1 MTREKDLRLVNTPN
15 NIAKGRIEI
24 DAQINKMYYQI
35 LNNIQRDNSEL
46 IIKTK
51 KGEPLTQEQE
61 EILKKLD
68 TMQVLSCKISMEEI
82 AGIILRKNDRTK
94 EEIDKRFNSLQ
105 SAIFK
110 FTTGESSTMVQLIGR
125 VDETA
130 DGYTVNLDAKLYK
143 YLFYSLDVGYT
154 PVNLATLF
162 NLTGQYAQALYV
174 LLRSWTGT
182 KREIEFT
189 VAELREYF
197 KTGTKYSAYK
207 DFKKRCIVQAIEEIN
222 KTGSMT
228 IEDFK
233 EVKKGRSINSII
245 FIVTDHEDR
254 IMPMGNKTK
263 ELPAPA
269 TRPATTAQI
278 VKEPIEWLEGI
289 MVSEPRVI
297 TAIEILLED
306 LCYESPIV
314 RGILKKAYA
323 RTILKDENG
332 EQLLTPRNTNFFI
345 EIAKGEFETNRLKAE
360 QSVIGG
366 EPSYN
371 VDLYT
376 SAENETTATIYT
388 EETQEQQE
396 TQEPQAPADTEE
408 LDAGYMDIQRLVLGR

>member
-263 ELPAPA
+263 ELTAPA

-278 VKEPIEWLEGI
+278 VKEPIEWTNGI
-289 MVSEPRVI
+289 MVADERIYNTLEAMYGDVKNGI
-297 TAIEILLED
+297 AKEILKNAYIRFIQSDKNGKNILDKTGLPYYMKIADRLLKEHEEQTLGIGQYEPNYEAELYAPIDTGFED
-306 LCYESPIV
+306 YS
-314 RGILKKAYA
+314 
-323 RTILKDENG
+323 
-332 EQLLTPRNTNFFI
+332 
-345 EIAKGEFETNRLKAE
+345 
-360 QSVIGG
+360 
-366 EPSYN
+366 
-371 VDLYT
+371 DL
-376 SAENETTATIYT
+376 
-388 EETQEQQE
+388 
-396 TQEPQAPADTEE
+396 
-408 LDAGYMDIQRLVLGR
+408 QRMLLGRDNREE

>member
-1 MTREKDLRLVNTPN
+1 MTEGKGLRLVNTPN

-68 TMQVLSCKISMEEI
+68 TIQALSCRISKEELFS
-82 AGIILRKNDRTK
+82 ILQRKNDRTK
-94 EEIDKRFNSLQ
+94 EEIDRRFNSLQ

-110 FTTGESSTMVQLIGR
+110 FTTGEHNTRMVQLIGA
-125 VDETA
+125 VDETE

-143 YLFYSLDVGYT
+143 YLFYNLDVGFT

-263 ELPAPA
+263 ELTAPA

-278 VKEPIEWLEGI
+278 VKEPIEWTNGI
-289 MVSEPRVI
+289 MVADKRI
-297 TAIEILLED
+297 YNTLEAMYGD
-306 LCYESPIV
+306 IKNGIA
-314 RGILKKAYA
+314 RNILKKAYIEFINSDKYGETVLDKKGIVYYMPIA
-323 RTILKDENG
+323 DRLLKEHEEKTLGIGQYEPNY
-332 EQLLTPRNTNFFI
+332 E
-345 EIAKGEFETNRLKAE
+345 AE
-360 QSVIGG
+360 
-366 EPSYN
+366 
-371 VDLYT
+371 LYT
-376 SAENETTATIYT
+376 SAEDETTATIYT
-388 EETQEQQE
+388 EETQELQE

-408 LDAGYMDIQRLVLGR
+408 LDAEYKNLQRLLLGR

>member
-1 MTREKDLRLVNTPN
+1 MTKEKDLRLVNTPN

-35 LNNIQRDNSEL
+35 LNNIQRDNNEF

-68 TMQVLSCKISMEEI
+68 TIQALSCRISKEELFS
-82 AGIILRKNDRTK
+82 ILQRKNDRTK
-94 EEIDKRFNSLQ
+94 EEIDRRFNSLQ

-110 FTTGESSTMVQLIGR
+110 FTTGEHNTRMVQLIGA
-125 VDETA
+125 VDETE

-189 VAELREYF
+189 IEELREYF
-197 KTGTKYSAYK
+197 KVGEKYKAYK
-207 DFKKRCIVQAIEEIN
+207 NFKARVIVQAIEEIN
-222 KTGSMT
+222 KTGSMV
-228 IEDFK
+228 IEEFK

-245 FIVTDHEDR
+245 FIVNDLEPR
-254 IMPMGNKTK
+254 VMPMSNKTK

-278 VKEPIEWLEGI
+278 VKEPTEPILWLDYIKLDSKELMERLERRYGGDYDFNSPFI
-289 MVSEPRVI
+289 KACFTRAYDKTI
-297 TAIEILLED
+297 RHDGTFDRIQDRKGATNLALFNKIL
-306 LCYESPIV
+306 
-314 RGILKKAYA
+314 A
-323 RTILKDENG
+323 DE
-332 EQLLTPRNTNFFI
+332 LFTH
-345 EIAKGEFETNRLKAE
+345 E
-360 QSVIGG
+360 QSIINSLNE
-366 EPSYN
+366 EPSIEAE
-371 VDLYT
+371 LYA
-376 SAENETTATIYT
+376 SAEDETTATASGVDYDDL
-388 EETQEQQE
+388 ERKLLGW
-396 TQEPQAPADTEE
+396 DTEE
-408 LDAGYMDIQRLVLGR
+408 

>member
-1 MTREKDLRLVNTPN
+1 MTEEKDLRLVNTPN

-35 LNNIQRDNSEL
+35 LNNIQRDNSQL

-51 KGEPLTQEQE
+51 KGEQLTQDQE

-68 TMQVLSCKISMEEI
+68 TIQALSCRISKEELFS
-82 AGIILRKNDRTK
+82 ILQRKNDRTK
-94 EEIDKRFNSLQ
+94 EEIDRRFNALQ

-110 FTTGESSTMVQLIGR
+110 FTTGEQSSTMVQLIGR

-130 DGYTVNLDAKLYK
+130 DGYIVNLDTKLYK

-189 VAELREYF
+189 IEELRKYF
-197 KTGTKYSAYK
+197 KVGEKYKAYK
-207 DFKKRCIVQAIEEIN
+207 NFKARVIVQAIEEIN

-245 FIVTDHEDR
+245 FIVND
-254 IMPMGNKTK
+254 
-263 ELPAPA
+263 L
-269 TRPATTAQI
+269 
-278 VKEPIEWLEGI
+278 
-289 MVSEPRVI
+289 EPRVMPI
-297 TAIEILLED
+297 GSKVKETSESISTPVLQAPAPKKLEPVIWLDNIKVANKNIIVALEAMLGD
-306 LCYESPIV
+306 LCYDSPIV
-314 RGILKKAYA
+314 RGILNKSFAT
-323 RTILKDENG
+323 TIAKDKNG
-332 EQLLTPRNTNFFI
+332 EEMITALNMGLFI
-345 EIAKGEFETNRLKAE
+345 TIANGEFETNELKAFE
-360 QSVIGG
+360 GL
-366 EPSYN
+366 E
-371 VDLYT
+371 
-376 SAENETTATIYT
+376 
-388 EETQEQQE
+388 
-396 TQEPQAPADTEE
+396 
-408 LDAGYMDIQRLVLGR
+408 